1 MNFIKSGGLFVGLL
15 LFSGTILAANL
26 LTPVGLWKTIDD
38 VTGKPRSLVR
48 IQKHDDSYEAVIEK
62 ILPIEGIVDQA
73 NCINCEGDKKDK
85 PIVGLQIMWDMKAD
99 GNSKLSGGQIL
110 DPKNGK
116 VYKCSVHLEGDGSTL
131 IVRGYLGISIFGRSQ
146 TWTRETE
153 PATSAP

>member
-48 IQKHDDSYEAVIEK
+48 IQKQGDSYQALIEK
-62 ILPIEGIVDQA
+62 ILPIEGVVDEP
-73 NCINCEGDKKDK
+73 NCLKCEGDKKDK
-85 PIVGLQIMWDMKAD
+85 PVVGLQIMWDMKAD
-99 GNSKLSGGQIL
+99 GDTKLDGGRIL

-116 VYKCSVHLEGDGSTL
+116 TYKCSVHLEGDGNKLT
-131 IVRGYLGISIFGRSQ
+131 VRGYLGISLFGRSQ
-146 TWTRETE
+146 TWTRELD
-153 PATSAP
+153 PIH